1 MNLIDI
7 LPKSWVRRLRKFAA
21 HSLLPP
27 LESTA
32 ELMDELRVVEENGV
46 IQREEFEIIERVLQV
61 SEMKVRDAMI
71 PRARMVTIDHE
82 STLDDILR
90 CVTDSGHSRFP
101 VINENAE
108 NEVRGILLAKDIL
121 HHHNENGG
129 QEFSLFDS
137 IRDPMFVAESMRLHS
152 LLKRFQERRS
162 HMAIVVNEYKGIAG
176 LITIE
181 DVLEQMVGEIEDE
194 SDIETDDMITEQP
207 AGNLFKVNAQTEIEE
222 FNEKFGAS
230 LPNDV
235 DTIGGVILKLAGRVP
250 DVGDKFNYLGFKFEV
265 TQATRRRI
273 QQLHVTPLQ
282 AAAPDSAKQ

>member
-1 MNLIDI
+1 MKIAE
-7 LPKSWVRRLRKFAA
+7 SWSKTFLRRLRKSAA
-21 HSLLPP
+21 TTILPP
-27 LESTA
+27 LESVDD
-32 ELMDELRVVEENGV
+32 LIDELRVAMKNGV

-61 SEMKVRDAMI
+61 AEQKVRDAMV

-82 STLDDILR
+82 STLDDILK
-90 CVTDSGHSRFP
+90 CVIESGHSRFP

-137 IRDPMFVAESMRLHS
+137 MRDPMYVAESMRLHS

-181 DVLEQMVGEIEDE
+181 DVLEQIVGEIEDE
-194 SDIETDDMITEQP
+194 SDIETDDMITEP
-207 AGNLFKVNAQTEIEE
+207 TSNLFSVNGQTEIEE
-222 FNEKFGAS
+222 FNERFSAQF
-230 LPNDV
+230 PDDV

-250 DVGDKFNYLGFKFEV
+250 DVGDRFDYLGYKFEV
-265 TQATRRRI
+265 AEADRRRI
-273 QQLHVTPLQ
+273 LQLHVTPIVQ
-282 AAAPDSAKQ
+282 IPSDSAQ